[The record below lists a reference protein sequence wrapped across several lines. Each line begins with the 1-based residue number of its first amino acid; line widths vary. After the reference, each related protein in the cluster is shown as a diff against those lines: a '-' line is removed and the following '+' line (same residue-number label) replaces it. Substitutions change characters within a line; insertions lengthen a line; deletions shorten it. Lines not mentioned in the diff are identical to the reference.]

1 VQQNLKVFNC
11 DTCDC
16 DDEHSVSFE
25 KWSIPEINLSSK
37 ICLRW
42 LVTHRSIMLLRLYNQ
57 YRVNILP
64 LSGGWLEQ
72 PNVFVQAIEAID
84 AHKAKSE
91 RRKN

>member
-1 VQQNLKVFNC
+1 
-11 DTCDC
+11 
-16 DDEHSVSFE
+16 
-25 KWSIPEINLSSK
+25 
-37 ICLRW
+37 
-42 LVTHRSIMLLRLYNQ
+42 MLLRLYNQ